1 MYKLKTGCQWS
12 LFPVEALFSV
22 KVLTYGTVTIITG
35 NGARAANGNPY
46 GFGYLTTTVLNW
58 TCPAQRI
65 EKDITNIRAN
75 KRRDNADDILVDDEL
90 YAERYYIERTDAW
103 VDSFRT
109 VLNRFDT
116 TVSSRT
122 SWNYLA
128 FAILL
133 LKKISRK

>member
-1 MYKLKTGCQWS
+1 MEQGRQIEIRMDSATWQLPYWIGH
-12 LFPVEALFSV
+12 
-22 KVLTYGTVTIITG
+22 VLR
-35 NGARAANGNPY
+35 N
-46 GFGYLTTTVLNW
+46 VL
-58 TCPAQRI
+58 RKK
-65 EKDITNIRAN
+65 EVITNIRAN

>member
-1 MYKLKTGCQWS
+1 MMVTVPYVSTLTLNKASTGKSDHWQ
-12 LFPVEALFSV
+12 PVLRKKEV
-22 KVLTYGTVTIITG
+22 
-35 NGARAANGNPY
+35 
-46 GFGYLTTTVLNW
+46 
-58 TCPAQRI
+58 
-65 EKDITNIRAN
+65 ITNIRAN

>member
-1 MYKLKTGCQWS
+1 MANAILYKFKTGCQWS

-22 KVLTYGTVTIITG
+22 KVLTYGAVTILTG
-35 NGARAANGNPY
+35 IGH
-46 GFGYLTTTVLNW
+46 VLRNVL
-58 TCPAQRI
+58 RKK
-65 EKDITNIRAN
+65 EVITNIRAN

>member
-1 MYKLKTGCQWS
+1 MRKKE
-12 LFPVEALFSV
+12 V
-22 KVLTYGTVTIITG
+22 
-35 NGARAANGNPY
+35 
-46 GFGYLTTTVLNW
+46 
-58 TCPAQRI
+58 
-65 EKDITNIRAN
+65 ITNIRAN
-75 KRRDNADDILVDDEL
+75 IRRDNADDILVDDEL

-133 LKKISRK
+133 LKKISRKQKV